1 MYKIRNASI
10 NDSEILVDLLI
21 EAMGDIAYYLSG
33 TSNQTQMRAILISYY
48 KSELSRI
55 SYKNCF
61 VLEKELAICG
71 VMLSYGGNEI
81 EKLDNWTSEQI
92 FKNFKTKIEI
102 DKECFEDEFYI
113 DCICV
118 DSHYRGNKISALLFA
133 YAINHAQQ
141 LGFDKVSL
149 IVDTKKEATKKYYH
163 SLGFEENTQLTINNH
178 LYNHMTKDISN
189 FSKH

>member
-10 NDSEILVDLLI
+10 NDYETLVDLLI

-33 TSNQTQMRAILISYY
+33 TSNQTQMRAILIYYY

-61 VLEKELAICG
+61 VIEKESVICG
-71 VMLSYGGNEI
+71 VILCYSGNDI

-92 FKNFKTKIEI
+92 FKNFNTKVVI

-118 DSHYRGNKISALLFA
+118 DSHYRGKKISALLFA
-133 YAINHAQQ
+133 HAINHAKK

-149 IVDTKKEATKKYYH
+149 IVDIDKEATKKYYH
-163 SLGFEENTQLTINNH
+163 SLGFEENTQLTINKH
-178 LYNHMTKDISN
+178 IYYHMRKCI
-189 FSKH
+189 